1 MPLGLKGQKAISSK
15 QSEVLKHNLRA
26 CEIRRPE
33 GPGWNGQDGDMARA
47 RIFAGT
53 MQEMKK
59 ESSLVQLQ
67 FLSHCPRVH
76 CKKTQIIIQRN
87 TLPQE
92 EEMLEENIK
101 GI

>member
-1 MPLGLKGQKAISSK
+1 MIFPAHLQKGSYIMPLGLKGQKAISSK

-59 ESSLVQLQ
+59 VPWFNCNS
-67 FLSHCPRVH
+67 
-76 CKKTQIIIQRN
+76 
-87 TLPQE
+87 
-92 EEMLEENIK
+92 
-101 GI
+101 